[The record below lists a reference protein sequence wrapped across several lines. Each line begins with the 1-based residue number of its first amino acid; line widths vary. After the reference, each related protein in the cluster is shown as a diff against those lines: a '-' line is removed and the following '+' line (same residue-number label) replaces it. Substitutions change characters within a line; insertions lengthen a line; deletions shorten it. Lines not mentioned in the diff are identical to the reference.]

1 MIQDLKTSMQDLTED
16 SKANIQQIEQ
26 EGKRQQEEELEV
38 FQARSA
44 RLEEEAQELEAQVD
58 ALIVEHR
65 ASELALRKVNRRRAL
80 EPEI

>member
-1 MIQDLKTSMQDLTED
+1 MVQDLKTSMQDLAED

-38 FQARSA
+38 FQAKSA
-44 RLEEEAQELEAQVD
+44 MLEEEAQELEAQLD